1 MAPHPKPTAKAAT
14 RRGFASK
21 PKKARAAKATKA
33 PEAATA
39 AEAVP
44 PKPKATSKPKA
55 PPTVK
60 EQKARDAAMAERRAS
75 RAETKPAAPEGS
87 TKTDMLLGMLKRDGG
102 ATSKEMEEA
111 TGWAPHSVR
120 GLLGT
125 LRKKGVAVTSTK
137 LKGEATIYR
146 IAASVIGDVV

>member
-1 MAPHPKPTAKAAT
+1 MPPHPKPAVKAKKPGAMRSSA
-14 RRGFASK
+14 K
-21 PKKARAAKATKA
+21 PKKGYGPVTETEKVAIAARVAAKDPT
-33 PEAATA
+33 
-39 AEAVP
+39 
-44 PKPKATSKPKA
+44 PKPKRVAKPKA
-55 PPTVK
+55 DSGQAPPVK
-60 EQKARDAAMAERRAS
+60 AEA
-75 RAETKPAAPEGS
+75 KPAAPEGS